1 MGPTACPDWRDRLV
15 SRRSIIPAPL
25 YPGLAAQA
33 LDTFKAL
40 RMVDAPGSPT
50 FGEACGQWVF
60 DFVSAIFGA
69 ENPETGERMIREFL
83 LCVSKKNSKST
94 IAAGIMVT
102 AAILNWRKSAELLIL
117 APTIE
122 VANNAFQPARDMIKA
137 DPDLDYGQGGLFHVQ
152 EHTRT
157 ITHKTTGATLKVVAA
172 DDQTVSGKKAA
183 FVLVDE
189 LWLFGKNP
197 KADAMLRE
205 ATGGL
210 VARPE
215 GFVIYLTTQADAEPA
230 GVFKSKL
237 NYFRRVRDGEIDD
250 PRSLPVLYEF
260 PPDMIEAQA
269 FLDPANFYI
278 TNPNLGRSVSAAWLE
293 DELRKVRDATGGEL
307 QVFLAKHLNVEIGLK
322 LANDRWPGADYWEA
336 AADPSLSS
344 LPEVLARS
352 EVVVVGIDGGG
363 LDDLFGLSVIG
374 RCAKSRDWLCWSK
387 AWAHDDVLA
396 RRKDI
401 ASVLED
407 FRRAGDLVISD
418 DPLLPIREAAEIV
431 EIVRNSGLM
440 PDKHAV
446 GIDPWGVAPLVDELA
461 SRGIEGDT
469 LAAVRQGAA
478 LSPATWGVELKLKN
492 GTLWH
497 SGSRMMAWCVG
508 NAKVETRG
516 GAVLITKQTAGR
528 AKIDPLVALF
538 NAAILMSRNPEASGM
553 SYLEDATMVV
563 L

>member
-1 MGPTACPDWRDRLV
+1 MKWSTACPDWQARLV
-15 SRRSIIPAPL
+15 ARQSIIPAPL
-25 YPGLAAQA
+25 FAEPGEHA
-33 LDTFKAL
+33 LEVFKSL
-40 RMVDAPGSPT
+40 RIVDAPGRPT
-50 FGEACGQWVF
+50 FGEACEQWVF
-60 DFVSAIFGA
+60 DFVLAIFGA
-69 ENPETGERMIREFL
+69 EDPETGERLIREFML
-83 LCVSKKNSKST
+83 LISKKNSKST

-102 AAILNWRKSAELLIL
+102 ALIVNWRNSAELLIL
-117 APTIE
+117 APTME
-122 VANNAFQPARDMIKA
+122 VAQNAFIPARDMIKA
-137 DPDLDYGQGGLFHVQ
+137 DEELDQLLHVQ

-157 ITHKTTGATLKVVAA
+157 ITHRTTRAVLKVVAA
-172 DDQTVSGKKAA
+172 DADTVSGKKAA

-189 LWLFGKNP
+189 LWLFGKKP

-215 GFVIYLTTQADAEPA
+215 GFVIFLSTQADEEPA
-230 GVFKSKL
+230 GVFKAKL
-237 NYFRRVRDGEIDD
+237 DYFRKVRDGLVDD

-260 PPDMIEAQA
+260 TPDMIEAQA

-344 LPEVLARS
+344 LSEVLARS